1 MGTMNLLQ
9 GGIKGSVGA
18 HTGLRKHGK
27 NVFKGRIW
35 SKTPPS
41 NLQKR
46 NVRSFESLNRISSAI
61 SKEFWQWMG
70 LKQGN
75 MNKHNVVASFFK
87 PIIKDHVFFPPNLQ
101 AIIPIS
107 DKIGVIDYSIDATT
121 GEMHIQLSANI
132 PGININTQAVIV
144 CCFNS
149 KGYVVYCKKMQS
161 PLLDITFKTQ
171 ITLDFPYYLI
181 AFSSTKTDKG
191 YKLSDLTFKM
201 TLPENVFYTEPY
213 TSIRWWTVE
222 PNYLYGEG
230 GDLSSTVDTL
240 VITT

>member
-41 NLQKR
+41 NLQKN
-46 NVRSFESLNRISSAI
+46 NVRSFEALNRISSAI

-75 MNKHNVVASFFK
+75 MNKHNAIASFFK

-101 AIIPIS
+101 TIIPLS
-107 DKIGVIDYSIDATT
+107 NKIEIIDYSIDATT
-121 GEMHIQLSANI
+121 GEMHIEINANL
-132 PGININTQAVIV
+132 PGININTQSVIV

-149 KGYVVYCKKMQS
+149 KGYVVYCKKMTT
-161 PLLDITFKTQ
+161 PLLALTFKTQ
-171 ITLDFPYYLI
+171 ITLDFPYYI
-181 AFSSTKTDKG
+181 IVFSSTKTEKG
-191 YKLSDLTFKM
+191 YTLSDLNFKM

-213 TSIRWWTVE
+213 TSIHWWTVE
-222 PNYLYGEG
+222 PDKLFGEG